1 MFLVE
6 CKIYPR
12 AIKKQGIM
20 MAGYIFNLKDEESLH
35 KCMTEGVYGT
45 IMSLPRNM
53 LWRIHH
59 EGTFADYASMK
70 EGDLI
75 FFHWKKD
82 IWDRKIKKHTNW

>member
-1 MFLVE
+1 
-6 CKIYPR
+6 
-12 AIKKQGIM
+12 